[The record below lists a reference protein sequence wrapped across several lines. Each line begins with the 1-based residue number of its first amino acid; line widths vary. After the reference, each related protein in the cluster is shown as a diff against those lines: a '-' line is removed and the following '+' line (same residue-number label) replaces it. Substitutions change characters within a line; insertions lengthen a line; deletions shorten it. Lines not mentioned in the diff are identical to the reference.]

1 VRKKDVPQ
9 DDEGLMEGKF
19 EDLCY
24 AIDENGKYV
33 QAFSTGWG
41 PKNAAMKQAWKEINE
56 RVAHAQRQVIE
67 GKLSPIGY
75 FMEKNIMNIPLLAQH
90 VGFSKRKVKK
100 HLKPVQF
107 EKLDPSILGKYAE
120 AFDVSVMELCDTEKM
135 KLEK

>member
-1 VRKKDVPQ
+1 MKKKDVPQ

-24 AIDENGKYV
+24 ATDENGKYV
-33 QAFSTGWG
+33 QVFSTGWG
-41 PKNAAMKQAWKEINE
+41 PKNAAIKQAWEGINE
-56 RVAHAQRQVIE
+56 RMAHAQRQVIE

-75 FMEKNIMNIPLLAQH
+75 LMEKNIMSIPLLAQY
-90 VGFSKRKVKK
+90 VGLPKRKVKK
-100 HLKPVQF
+100 HLIPAQF

-120 AFDVSVMELCDTEKM
+120 AFDISVVELCDTEKM